1 MTVVN
6 RLVTHAELDEAH
18 TAARQLSVSARLEAV
33 LADGRALVLLA
44 DRGWSSSLI
53 GAADLRDGTSV
64 EDIVDTARTVVG
76 PDEPID
82 GQSQEQ
88 AAAAHWSALADILA
102 RQGVD
107 ADPRELARLPH
118 DVVLGARLRDWLTGS

>member
-1 MTVVN
+1 MN